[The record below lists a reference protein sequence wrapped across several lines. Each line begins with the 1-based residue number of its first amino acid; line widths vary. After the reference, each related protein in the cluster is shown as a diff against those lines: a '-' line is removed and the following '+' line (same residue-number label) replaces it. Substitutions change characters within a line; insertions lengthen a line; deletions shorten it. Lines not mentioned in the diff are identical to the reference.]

1 MNTSLNH
8 SLKRIERLITRPAE
22 SLDDPE
28 ERQAEFRRR
37 LKRTRQLMAHLGNPQ
52 DAFDLIHIGGTSGKG
67 SVAILCEAM
76 LHALGQHVG
85 THTSPYLQTPLEK
98 ARVDGWLIGLQDAIV
113 LTNEV
118 MEAVEAVEQED
129 AELGHPHYAE
139 AWLGFA
145 LRHFADQRCNAAV
158 IEVGMGG
165 RFDATNIVMPRV
177 SVISTVHYDHMR
189 VLGDTLSEIAYHK
202 AGIIKP
208 HVPVVVGNAP
218 HEALTVIRQE
228 ARRQSAPLIRLGHEV
243 RYEPLQS
250 SQQGGRF
257 NYYGLGMQLE
267 DVHLGL
273 LGRYQFINATAAL
286 AAVELFA
293 SELGIALDEAALRR
307 GLAEARFA
315 GRMEVVQDNPRVVL
329 DGAHNEEKINALIA
343 SVPEVFTYRR
353 LILVLGM
360 LETKAADP
368 IVGALA
374 RLADA
379 VITSSPQVK
388 GKPALPADEL
398 ARIARKAGVRE
409 VWAED
414 DPHAALE
421 RALGV
426 ASSGDLVLATGS
438 LYLIGALRSRWHPT
452 ERIIEQRTM
461 FCRPVTI
468 HD

>member
-37 LKRTRQLMAHLGNPQ
+37 LERTRRLMVHLGNPQ

-98 ARVDGWLIGLQDAIV
+98 ARVDGWLIDLQDAIA
-113 LTNEV
+113 LTDLV

-129 AELGHPHYAE
+129 AQLGHPHYAE

-158 IEVGMGG
+158 VEVGMGG

-189 VLGDTLSEIAYHK
+189 VLGETLSEIAYHK
-202 AGIIKP
+202 AGIIKQD
-208 HVPVVVGNAP
+208 VPVVVGNVP
-218 HEALTVIRQE
+218 HEALTVIREE
-228 ARRQSAPLIRLGHEV
+228 ARQRNARMVRLGQDV
-243 RYEPLQS
+243 RYEPLQL

-257 NYYGLGMQLE
+257 NYYGLGMQLK

-273 LGRYQFINATAAL
+273 LGRYQFINATVAL
-286 AAVELFA
+286 AAMELFA
-293 SELGIALDEAALRR
+293 AALGIALDEEALRR
-307 GLAEARFA
+307 GLAGARFA
-315 GRMEVVQDNPRVVL
+315 GRMEVMQDHPRVVL

-343 SVPEVFTYRR
+343 SIPEVFTYRR

-379 VITSSPQVK
+379 LITTSPQVK

-398 ARIARKAGVRE
+398 ADLARKVGVRE
-409 VWAED
+409 VWAEE

-421 RALGV
+421 RALSM
-426 ASSGDLVLATGS
+426 AAADDLVLATGS

-452 ERIIEQRTM
+452 DRIIQQRTM
-461 FCRPVTI
+461 FSKPVSI
-468 HD
+468 HG